1 MIPEKNLK
9 YVFDTE
15 GNKEAVIISIEDWM
29 QLNEKISELSEYQ
42 LFKESL
48 GAALNEV
55 KKIKEGSTKKV
66 SLKQFLNEV

>member
-55 KKIKEGSTKKV
+55 DEMKKGKSEKV
-66 SLKQFLNEV
+66 ILKDFLSQI